1 MINPA
6 IALGAMKLT
15 QMTMLLVRLRKV
27 AEAKCLSGKE
37 STKLSEAE
45 EQLGLAVL
53 DSSELG
59 SAPIVIG
66 EGVPPVN
73 REQMVSELQEIAQDL
88 NELAAN
94 ERVPEAPRKGLTR
107 SLNTIQR
114 LLQEI

>member
-6 IALGAMKLT
+6 NALGAMKLT

-27 AEAKCLSGKE
+27 AEAKCLSSKE

-45 EQLGLAVL
+45 EQLGLAVVE
-53 DSSELG
+53 SSELG

-66 EGVPPVN
+66 EGVPPIN
-73 REQMVSELQEIAQDL
+73 REQMVSELQEIAQ
-88 NELAAN
+88 ELHELVADQW
-94 ERVPEAPRKGLTR
+94 VPEAARKGLTR

>member
-6 IALGAMKLT
+6 SAFGTIKLT

-27 AEAKCLSGKE
+27 AEAKCLSSKE
-37 STKLSEAE
+37 RTKLSEAE
-45 EQLGLAVL
+45 EQLGLAVVE
-53 DSSELG
+53 SSELG

-73 REQMVSELQEIAQDL
+73 RQQMVSELQEIAQEL
-88 NELAAN
+88 NELAAD
-94 ERVPEAPRKGLTR
+94 EWAPEAARKGLTR

>member
-1 MINPA
+1 
-6 IALGAMKLT
+6 
-15 QMTMLLVRLRKV
+15 MLLVRLRKV
-27 AEAKCLSGKE
+27 AEVECLSSEE

-45 EQLGLAVL
+45 EQLGLAVV

-73 REQMVSELQEIAQDL
+73 REEMVSELQEVAQEL

-94 ERVPEAPRKGLTR
+94 ERVPQAARKGLNGSFNR
-107 SLNTIQR
+107 IQR

>member
-27 AEAKCLSGKE
+27 AEAKCVSSKE

-45 EQLGLAVL
+45 EQLSLAVL

-59 SAPIVIG
+59 STPIVIG

-73 REQMVSELQEIAQDL
+73 REEMASELQEIAQGL
-88 NELAAN
+88 NELAAD
-94 ERVPEAPRKGLTR
+94 EWVPEAARKGLTR
-107 SLNTIQR
+107 SLNRIQR
-114 LLQEI
+114 ILQEI